1 MSNKEERFVLYEYLL
16 YFWKKKWA
24 FLIIPIITIVLAIAV
39 NALWP
44 KDGDYEGQ
52 ATIYVGS
59 VKTPALTDPI
69 HYTSKYNDKI
79 NNKLKIHVPSSGY
92 LRIRIF
98 GDDRKTIESELN
110 LITSQM
116 EEEIRNQSDL
126 QVNLTKANRQRLEE
140 EIEKLEK
147 DIKTY
152 EPKIN
157 NENPNELEIEFATKR
172 LDAEAALINSTRS
185 VNSMGNDID
194 MFEYPEILDS
204 TVDDTKTYTLE
215 SALIGLLLGLILTV
229 ALLTL
234 LKYIERAKRY
244 YNSK

>member
-1 MSNKEERFVLYEYLL
+1 LSNKEERFVLYEYLL